1 MRLSKF
7 KKAARPF
14 LNMIIVRYGEIGT
27 KSKRTRKNIE
37 AVLIKNIRHVT
48 GPAKITREFGR
59 IFVESDSRELA
70 EKVARVFGVV
80 STSTAVTTSSDMKD
94 ILKEGTALAKK
105 IIKKGDTFAVE
116 ARRTGEHP
124 YTSQDIEVELG
135 TEIVKVT
142 GAKVKLKKPDRTVY
156 VEVRDRD
163 AYVFDSIIDGVGG
176 LPLGSQGKVIALLSG
191 GIDSPV
197 AAWMMMKRGVEIICV
212 HMDNSKLF
220 GDFSRLRAVECI
232 EELSRWN
239 GKIKTYIVPQCDIL
253 EEIRKS
259 GKLTCVLCKRAML
272 QVAEVIAKKEGA
284 KAVITGEN
292 LGQVASQTL
301 DNLYVIDE
309 VTSMPVFRPIIGMD
323 KMDIVHLAQEVGTY
337 DISIQFAPC
346 CWGPPK
352 YPATK
357 ATMKVVEK
365 AESTIDIDGPVS
377 KAVKEAEIIEV
388 G

>member
-1 MRLSKF
+1 
-7 KKAARPF
+7 
-14 LNMIIVRYGEIGT
+14 MIIVRYGEIGT

-37 AVLIKNIRHVT
+37 AVLIKNIRHVA
-48 GPAKITREFGR
+48 GRAKIRQEFGR

-80 STSTAVTTSSDMKD
+80 STSVAITTSSDMKD
-94 ILKEGTALAKK
+94 ILKKGTTYAKK
-105 IIKKGDTFAVE
+105 IIKKSDTFAVR

-124 YTSQDIEVELG
+124 YGSQDIRVELG
-135 TEIVKVT
+135 AKIVDAT
-142 GAKVKLKKPDRTVY
+142 GAKVKLKKPDKTIH
-156 VEVRDRD
+156 VEVRGED
-163 AYVFDSIIDGVGG
+163 AYIFDSIIDGVGG
-176 LPLGSQGKVIALLSG
+176 LPLGSQGKAVVLMSG

-197 AAWMMMKRGVEIICV
+197 AAWMMMKRGVELVCI
-212 HMDNSKLF
+212 HMDNSELF
-220 GDFSRLRAVECI
+220 GDFSRLRATECI

-239 GKIKTYIVPQCDIL
+239 GRIKTYMVPQCEIL

-272 QVAEVIAKKEGA
+272 RVAEIIAKKEGA
-284 KAVITGEN
+284 KAVATGEN

-301 DNLYVIDE
+301 DNLYVIDR
-309 VTSMPVFRPIIGMD
+309 VVDIPVFRPLIGMD
-323 KMDIVHLAQEVGTY
+323 KMEIVHMAQEIGTY

-346 CWGPPK
+346 CWGPPE

-357 ATMKVVEK
+357 ATLKAAEK
-365 AESTIDIDGPVS
+365 SESAIDIDRLIKS
-377 KAVKEAEIIEV
+377 AVKRAEVVEV